1 MLLSG
6 DLKANIGN
14 YEIYNI
20 VRRFG
25 EQVINTDGLK
35 LKDFASNNNKKI
47 INSFYKYKNI
57 RTYTWTARNF
67 TTVVDYF
74 IANRRL

>member
-6 DLKANIGN
+6 DLNADICNE
-14 YEIYNI
+14 EIHNI

-25 EQVINTDGLK
+25 EQVINTDRLK
-35 LKDFASNNNKKI
+35 LKDFASNNNMKI
-47 INSFYKYKNI
+47 INSFYKYKNV

-67 TTVVDYF
+67 KTVLDYF
-74 IANRRL
+74 IANRRI